1 MSTFFIADTHFNHS
15 DIIKYCNR
23 PFVSSEDQTNK
34 LIENWN
40 RVVKDEDT
48 VFVLGDFF
56 FFYNPKECDLENT
69 GIFIKESN
77 ECIRILSQLK
87 GHKHLIKGNH
97 DVRSDKQYS
106 EMGFEFVSP
115 YPIIYD
121 NFFILSHEPLLL
133 SQTTPYFNLYGHV
146 HNDDRF
152 TDTSTSKCVSVERI
166 NYKPVSLE
174 KVKFEIETWI
184 F

>member
-15 DIIKYCNR
+15 NIIKYCNR
-23 PFVSSEDQTNK
+23 PFISSEEQTNK

-40 RVVKDEDT
+40 SVVKDEDSI
-48 VFVLGDFF
+48 FVLGDFF
-56 FFYNPKECDLENT
+56 FFYNSKNWDLENT
-69 GIFIKESN
+69 GIFIKETN
-77 ECIRILSQLK
+77 ECIKILSQLK
-87 GHKHLIKGNH
+87 GNKHLIKGNH
-97 DVRSDKQYS
+97 DVRSDEQYI
-106 EMGFEFVSP
+106 EMGFNFVSP
-115 YPIIYD
+115 YPIIYN

-166 NYKPVSLE
+166 NYTPISLE
-174 KVKFEIETWI
+174 RIKSEIK
-184 F
+184 